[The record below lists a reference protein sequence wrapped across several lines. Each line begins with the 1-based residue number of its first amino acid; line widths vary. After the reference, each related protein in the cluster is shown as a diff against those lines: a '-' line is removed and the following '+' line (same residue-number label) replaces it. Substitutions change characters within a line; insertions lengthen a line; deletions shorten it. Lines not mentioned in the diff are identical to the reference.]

1 MPRFVRRF
9 STRIRRESST
19 GIIKPSNVLV
29 STSDGRPIAK
39 VIDFGL
45 AKATGPTTGR
55 QDGLY
60 QQGQIVGTVEYMS
73 PEQADLNPVD
83 VDTRTDI
90 YSLGVLLY
98 ELLTGETPFDRKRLR
113 SAAFN
118 EILRIIREEEPPRP
132 SVRLSSSEALPSIAA
147 NRHCEPK
154 KLSAIVRGEL
164 DWIVMKALE
173 KDRARRYE
181 TANGLASDIQRY
193 LNDETVHACPPSAA
207 YRFKKFA
214 RRNKV
219 ALATTAAILLCLIA
233 GITGTTWQAIRAT
246 AQRDRAAALEWEAR
260 TETAR
265 ANAVLELVEEML
277 ASADPEKARGKDY
290 TVRELLDEFSAG
302 LEDRLQGQ
310 PEVEATIRA
319 LIGKAYLRVAPEEVR
334 TAPEKQ
340 HSSYDA
346 VLLALSTRTWL
357 IPCLTMP
364 GATGRPRTYRVQSG
378 TGERHWRCTDP

>member
-1 MPRFVRRF
+1 MSWSP
-9 STRIRRESST
+9 
-19 GIIKPSNVLV
+19 N
-29 STSDGRPIAK
+29 SDGRPVAK

-45 AKATGPTTGR
+45 AKATGR
-55 QDGLY
+55 QLVDKTVFT
-60 QQGQIVGTVEYMS
+60 QQGHIVGTVEYMS

-98 ELLTGETPFDRKRLR
+98 ELLTGETPFDRTRLR
-113 SAAFN
+113 SAAYN

-154 KLSAIVRGEL
+154 KLSSIVHGEL

-173 KDRARRYE
+173 KDRTRRYE
-181 TANGLASDIQRY
+181 TANGLASDIHRY
-193 LNDETVHACPPSAA
+193 LNDETVLACPPSAG
-207 YRFKKFA
+207 YRFKKFT
-214 RRNKV
+214 RHNKV

-233 GITGTTWQAIRAT
+233 GITGTTWQAFRAM
-246 AQRDRAAALEWEAR
+246 AQRDRAAALEREAR

-302 LEDRLQGQ
+302 LDDTLQEQ
-310 PEVEATIRA
+310 PEVEATVRA
-319 LIGKAYLRVAPEEVR
+319 LIGRAYYRIAPGESQ
-334 TAPEKQ
+334 TASQ
-340 HSSYDA
+340 G
-346 VLLALSTRTWL
+346 STRLAASCSW
-357 IPCLTMP
+357 
-364 GATGRPRTYRVQSG
+364 PR
-378 TGERHWRCTDP
+378 